1 MKKAI
6 IIIFIILLIVL
17 IGLTTYTITL
27 SKKSNNTIEVTT
39 VSEPK
44 TVKDVIEK
52 YNCEYQKEEKSCIE
66 LVFCKD
72 LFDEKGKSN
81 ESFFN
86 NIIEDLKPFYEQ
98 KSYTLLDEKNNI
110 KIYARYNSSTNDYTI
125 FINDVE
131 NFFDTVNGES
141 YSSVDTMHIS
151 TIANIN
157 PTDEILGTLELN
169 SSYFDSIEELLGE
182 GKELDNGYTSYLNGT
197 VRLRLS
203 PIKTV
208 RNIIFSE
215 DYEGNLSNK
224 IKFGAS
230 LKDIYAENSANDFGS
245 IADGYLG
252 YINNDFYIFFYNNE
266 TSVYSYT
273 YKYNKDF
280 EELLEDYLKTKDLDT
295 FITRLVNKWKVYDYY
310 EYNPNTK
317 DAYVL
322 FSTRGIEIDI
332 KNNNS
337 KGIKLYSNYYFS
349 DKTKEY
355 VKSGLVTL
363 EKNTDLVDKIE
374 KQRRN
379 NK

>member
-17 IGLTTYTITL
+17 IGLTVCTITL
-27 SKKSNNTIEVTT
+27 SKKGNNTIEVTT

-72 LFDEKGKSN
+72 LFDENGKSN

-98 KSYTLLDEKNNI
+98 KSFTLLDEKNNI
-110 KIYARYNSSTNDYTI
+110 KIYVRYNSSTNDYTI

-131 NFFDTVNGES
+131 NFFNTVNGDA

-157 PTDEILGTLELN
+157 TTDEILGTLELN

-182 GKELDNGYTSYLNGT
+182 GKELENGYTSYLNGT

-215 DYEGNLSNK
+215 DYEGNLSK
-224 IKFGAS
+224 GIKFGAS

-252 YINNDFYIFFYNNE
+252 YINNDFYMFFYNDE

-280 EELLEDYLKTKDLDT
+280 EDLLEEYLKTKDLDT
-295 FITRLVNKWKVYDYY
+295 FITKLVNKWKVYDYY
-310 EYNPNTK
+310 DYDSNTK

-332 KNNNS
+332 KNNDS

-355 VKSGLVTL
+355 VKKGLVTL
-363 EKNTDLVDKIE
+363 EKNTDLVDKVE

-379 NK
+379 NR

>member
-17 IGLTTYTITL
+17 IGLTACTITL

-72 LFDEKGKSN
+72 LFDENGKSN

-110 KIYARYNSSTNDYTI
+110 KIYARYNNSTNDYTI

-310 EYNPNTK
+310 EYDPNTK

-332 KNNNS
+332 KDNDS

-355 VKSGLVTL
+355 VKAGLVTL